1 MSTMIDNVIAG
12 GGAGIIEICLM
23 YPTDVLKTRFQLAT
37 GVTQSLPTVVN
48 KMVAEEGWMVFYRGI
63 TAPIISEAPKRAVKF
78 SANEFYRGIFKN
90 ADGKMDAKG
99 YFASG
104 AAAGSTEAFVNCP
117 FEVVKVRMQAPGSKE
132 LYKSVPDAAK
142 QIVMKEGPTALYKG
156 IEPQIYR
163 NAAWNGLYFTITP
176 TLREKMGGGR
186 LNTFLAGALAG
197 AVATVA
203 STPFDVVKS
212 RMQNQAA
219 GVNKYNF
226 ALPSLAVVVQ
236 EEGVRSMYKGL
247 GMRLLRL
254 GPGGGIMMIAFE
266 FIQGQLKSF
275 REAKK

>member
-1 MSTMIDNVIAG
+1 MVDNVIAG
-12 GGAGIIEICLM
+12 GGAGVIEICLM
-23 YPTDVLKTRFQLAT
+23 YPTDVLKTRFQLST
-37 GVTQSLPTVVN
+37 GASQSLPVMV
-48 KMVAEEGWMVFYRGI
+48 KDMVAKEGWWVFYRGI
-63 TAPIISEAPKRAVKF
+63 SAPILSEAPKRAVKF
-78 SANEFYRGIFKN
+78 SANEFYRGIFKGK
-90 ADGKMDAKG
+90 DGNLGASG

-132 LYKSVPDAAK
+132 LYKSTTDAAK
-142 QIVMKEGPTALYKG
+142 HILFKEGPATLYKG

-176 TLREKMGGGR
+176 TLREKMGGGK
-186 LNTFLAGALAG
+186 LNTFLAGMVAG

-212 RMQNQAA
+212 RMQNQAV
-219 GVNKYNF
+219 GVNKYTY
-226 ALPSLAVVVQ
+226 AIPSLSVVIK
-236 EEGVRSMYKGL
+236 EEGVRSMYRGL

-266 FIQGQLKSF
+266 FIQGKLAQWRK
-275 REAKK
+275 